1 MFLSEFSVSILLY
14 IFVVY
19 LICGVIKGTIGFGMP
34 TVSISLLVFFIDVKA
49 IIALILIPTIIV
61 NFYQLSRG
69 GNFKKIFNETKFFL
83 FSSTIFIF
91 PGSYLLNLINS
102 QFIILFIALVLFM
115 NSILF
120 LTNIKY
126 TLSSYKSP
134 LIQFLIG
141 SINGVIIGMTSI
153 YTMPLIFLLQSLRY
167 NKDTTVQ
174 FLGIAFFLYPIAQLL
189 SFTNLNLIS
198 LEIVK
203 ISFLALIPIFLG
215 LYIGQKIRKKISES
229 LFQKFFYCMLLM
241 MSLII
246 IISLI

>member
-1 MFLSEFSVSILLY
+1 MFLGEFSLFILSY
-14 IFVVY
+14 IFIVY

-34 TVSISLLVFFIDVKA
+34 TVSISLLVFFIDVKV

-102 QFIILFIALVLFM
+102 QFIILFIALVLFI

-134 LIQFLIG
+134 LIQILIG

-229 LFQKFFYCMLLM
+229 LFQKFFYYMLLM

>member
-1 MFLSEFSVSILLY
+1 MFLGEFSLFILSY
-14 IFVVY
+14 IFIVY

-102 QFIILFIALVLFM
+102 QFIILFIALVLFI

-134 LIQFLIG
+134 LIQILIG

>member
-1 MFLSEFSVSILLY
+1 MFLGEFSLFILSY
-14 IFVVY
+14 IFIVY

-34 TVSISLLVFFIDVKA
+34 TVSISLLVFFIDVKV

-134 LIQFLIG
+134 LIQILIG

-203 ISFLALIPIFLG
+203 ISFLALLPIFLG

>member
-1 MFLSEFSVSILLY
+1 MFLGEFSLFILSY
-14 IFVVY
+14 IFIVY

-34 TVSISLLVFFIDVKA
+34 TVSISLLVFFIDVKV

-134 LIQFLIG
+134 LIQILIG

>member
-1 MFLSEFSVSILLY
+1 MFFGEFSLFILSY
-14 IFVVY
+14 IFIVY

-34 TVSISLLVFFIDVKA
+34 TVSISLLVFFIDVKV

-102 QFIILFIALVLFM
+102 QFIILFIALVLFI

-126 TLSSYKSP
+126 SLSSYKSP
-134 LIQFLIG
+134 LTQILIG

-167 NKDTTVQ
+167 NKDITVQ

-246 IISLI
+246 IMSLI

>member
-34 TVSISLLVFFIDVKA
+34 TVSISLLVFFIDVKV

-102 QFIILFIALVLFM
+102 QFIILFIALVLFI

-126 TLSSYKSP
+126 SLLSYKSP
-134 LIQFLIG
+134 LTQILIG
-141 SINGVIIGMTSI
+141 AINGVIIGMTSI

-229 LFQKFFYCMLLM
+229 LFQKFFYCMLLI

>member
-1 MFLSEFSVSILLY
+1 MFLGEFSLFILSY
-14 IFVVY
+14 IFIVY
-19 LICGVIKGTIGFGMP
+19 LICGVIKGTIGFGLP
-34 TVSISLLVFFIDVKA
+34 TVSISLLVFFIDVKV

-69 GNFKKIFNETKFFL
+69 VNFKKIFNETKFFL

-102 QFIILFIALVLFM
+102 QFIILFIALVLFI
-115 NSILF
+115 NSMLF

-126 TLSSYKSP
+126 SLSSYKSP
-134 LIQFLIG
+134 LTQILIG

>member
-1 MFLSEFSVSILLY
+1 MFLGEFSLFILSY
-14 IFVVY
+14 IFIVY

-34 TVSISLLVFFIDVKA
+34 TVSISLLVFFIDVKV

-102 QFIILFIALVLFM
+102 QFIILFIALVLFI

-126 TLSSYKSP
+126 TLSSYKSL
-134 LIQFLIG
+134 LIQILIG

>member
-1 MFLSEFSVSILLY
+1 MFLGEFSLFILSY
-14 IFVVY
+14 IFIVY

-34 TVSISLLVFFIDVKA
+34 TVSISLLVFFIDVKV

-102 QFIILFIALVLFM
+102 QFIILFIALVLFI

-134 LIQFLIG
+134 LIQILIG

-167 NKDTTVQ
+167 NKDITVQ

-246 IISLI
+246 IMSLI

>member
-1 MFLSEFSVSILLY
+1 MILGEFSVFILSY

-34 TVSISLLVFFIDVKA
+34 TVSISLLVFFIDVKV

-102 QFIILFIALVLFM
+102 QFIILFIALVLFI

-134 LIQFLIG
+134 LIQILIG

-229 LFQKFFYCMLLM
+229 LFQKFFFYMLLM

>member
-1 MFLSEFSVSILLY
+1 MILGEFSVFILSY

-34 TVSISLLVFFIDVKA
+34 TVSISLLVFFIDVKV

-102 QFIILFIALVLFM
+102 QFIILFIALVLFI

-134 LIQFLIG
+134 LIQILIG

>member
-1 MFLSEFSVSILLY
+1 MFLGEFSLFILSY
-14 IFVVY
+14 IFIVY

-34 TVSISLLVFFIDVKA
+34 TVSISLLVFFIDVKV

-91 PGSYLLNLINS
+91 PGSYLLNLVNS

-134 LIQFLIG
+134 LIQILIG

>member
-1 MFLSEFSVSILLY
+1 MFLGEFSLFILSY
-14 IFVVY
+14 IFIVY

-34 TVSISLLVFFIDVKA
+34 TVSISLLVFFIDVKV

-102 QFIILFIALVLFM
+102 QFIILFIALVLFI

-134 LIQFLIG
+134 LIQILIG

-215 LYIGQKIRKKISES
+215 LYIGQKIRKKISER

>member
-1 MFLSEFSVSILLY
+1 MFLGEFSLFILSY
-14 IFVVY
+14 IFIVY

-34 TVSISLLVFFIDVKA
+34 TVSISLLVFFIDVKV

-102 QFIILFIALVLFM
+102 QFIILFMSLVLFI

-134 LIQFLIG
+134 LIQILIG

>member
-1 MFLSEFSVSILLY
+1 MFLGEFSLFILSY
-14 IFVVY
+14 IFIVY
-19 LICGVIKGTIGFGMP
+19 LICGAIKGTIGFGMP
-34 TVSISLLVFFIDVKA
+34 TVSISLLVFFIDVKV

-102 QFIILFIALVLFM
+102 QFIILFIALVLFI

-134 LIQFLIG
+134 LIQISIG

>member
-1 MFLSEFSVSILLY
+1 MFLGEFSLFILSY
-14 IFVVY
+14 IFIVY

-34 TVSISLLVFFIDVKA
+34 TVSISLLVFFIDVKV

-102 QFIILFIALVLFM
+102 QFIILFIALVLFI

-134 LIQFLIG
+134 LIQILIG

-229 LFQKFFYCMLLM
+229 LFQKFFYCMLLL

>member
-1 MFLSEFSVSILLY
+1 MFLGEFSLFILSY
-14 IFVVY
+14 IFIVY

-34 TVSISLLVFFIDVKA
+34 TVSISLLVFFIDVKV

-134 LIQFLIG
+134 LIQILIG

-167 NKDTTVQ
+167 NKDTTFQ
-174 FLGIAFFLYPIAQLL
+174 FLGIVFLY
-189 SFTNLNLIS
+189 
-198 LEIVK
+198 
-203 ISFLALIPIFLG
+203 
-215 LYIGQKIRKKISES
+215 IR
-229 LFQKFFYCMLLM
+229 
-241 MSLII
+241 
-246 IISLI
+246 

>member
-1 MFLSEFSVSILLY
+1 MFLGEFSLFILSY
-14 IFVVY
+14 IFIVY

-34 TVSISLLVFFIDVKA
+34 TVSISLLVFFIDVKV

-102 QFIILFIALVLFM
+102 QFIILFIALVLFI

-134 LIQFLIG
+134 LIQILIG

-229 LFQKFFYCMLLM
+229 LFQKFFFCMLLM

>member
-1 MFLSEFSVSILLY
+1 MFLGEFSLFILSY
-14 IFVVY
+14 IFIVY

-34 TVSISLLVFFIDVKA
+34 TVSISLLVFFIDVKI

-102 QFIILFIALVLFM
+102 QFIILFIALVLFI

-229 LFQKFFYCMLLM
+229 LFQKFFYCMLLI

>member
-1 MFLSEFSVSILLY
+1 MFLGEFSLFILSY
-14 IFVVY
+14 IFIVY

-34 TVSISLLVFFIDVKA
+34 TVSISLLVFFIDVKV

-102 QFIILFIALVLFM
+102 QFIILFIALVLFI

-134 LIQFLIG
+134 LIQILIG

-229 LFQKFFYCMLLM
+229 LFQKFFYCMLLI